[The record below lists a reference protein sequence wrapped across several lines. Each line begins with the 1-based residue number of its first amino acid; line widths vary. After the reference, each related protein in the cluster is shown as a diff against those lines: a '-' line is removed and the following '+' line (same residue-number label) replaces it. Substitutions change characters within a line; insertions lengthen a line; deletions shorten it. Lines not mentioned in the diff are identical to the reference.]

1 MSKMRV
7 WAPDARSME
16 IVVNGQTFS
25 MNKAEHGWW
34 LIEEPVMNHGA
45 DYSFLINGEGPYPDP
60 RSSWQ
65 PEGIYGVSRMLDQS
79 HFLWTDEGWQPPP
92 LSSAVIYELHIGTF
106 TPEGTFDSAVN
117 RLDHLLDLGI
127 THVELM
133 PVAEF
138 SGNWGW
144 GYDGVDLYA
153 PHHAYGGPEGL
164 KRLVNACHLRGLAVL
179 LDVVYNHLGPSGNYL
194 NQFGPYF
201 TDRYATPWG
210 QAVNFDEAYSNE
222 VRQFFIDN
230 ALMWLRDYHFDGLRL
245 DAVHAIVDISAIHFL
260 EQLATEVRNL
270 EAELGR
276 HFVLIAENDLNNP
289 RVVRPP
295 QIGGFG
301 LDAQWNEDFHHAL
314 HALLT
319 GEDSGYYNDFG
330 EIADLAKVLTR
341 GFVYDGCYSHYRKRI
356 HGRSAAGLSG
366 HQFVGFLQ
374 NHDQVGNRAI
384 GERTGHLL
392 TEGQLKIGA
401 ALVITSPFIPML
413 FQGEEWAASSPFMY
427 FANHQEQELAE
438 SVRNGRRKE
447 FTSFGW
453 DPERIPDPQKESTY
467 FNSKLKWSE
476 AAQRQHHNIFNWYQS
491 LIKLRRRLPA
501 LTDARLEET
510 SVVFDEKTRWLIMR
524 RGSVLVICNFADKNQ
539 RIPFSG
545 LNAKEVVLASQD
557 GIINEGAA
565 ILMPKHTAAIL
576 TDRE

>member
-7 WAPDARSME
+7 WAPNARLME
-16 IVVNGQTFS
+16 IVVNGQTNS
-25 MNKAEHGWW
+25 MTEAQQGWW
-34 LIEEPVMNHGA
+34 VLDEPLMKHGD
-45 DYSFLINGEGPYPDP
+45 DYSFLINGEEPYPDP

-65 PEGIYGVSRMLDQS
+65 PEGIHGVSRMLDHS
-79 HFLWTDEGWQPPP
+79 HFLWTDQGWQPPP
-92 LSSAVIYELHIGTF
+92 LSSAIIYELHIGTF
-106 TPEGTFDSAVN
+106 TPEGTFDSAIN

-164 KRLVNACHLRGLAVL
+164 KRFVNACHLRGLAVL

-194 NQFGPYF
+194 HQFGPYF

-222 VRQFFIDN
+222 VRRFFIDN
-230 ALMWLRDYHFDGLRL
+230 ALMWLRDYHFDGLRI

-276 HFVLIAENDLNNP
+276 HFVLIAESDLNNP
-289 RVVRPP
+289 RVVRSP

-319 GEDSGYYNDFG
+319 GEDNGYYNDFG
-330 EIADLAKVLTR
+330 KMEDLAKVLTR
-341 GFVYDGCYSHYRKRI
+341 GFVYDGCYSQYRKRF
-356 HGRSAAGLSG
+356 HGRSASGLSG

-392 TEGQLKIGA
+392 SEGQLKIGA
-401 ALVITSPFIPML
+401 ALVLTAPFIPML

-427 FANHQEQELAE
+427 FTNHQEQGLAE
-438 SVRNGRRKE
+438 AVKNGRRKE
-447 FTSFGW
+447 FVSFGW
-453 DPERIPDPQKESTY
+453 DPEKIPDPQKESTY

-491 LIKLRRRLPA
+491 LIRLRRRLPA

-510 SVVFDEKTRWLIMR
+510 SVAFDEKTNWLIMR
-524 RGSVLVICNFADKNQ
+524 RGSVLVICNFAEKNQ
-539 RIPFSG
+539 RIHFSG
-545 LNAKEVVLASQD
+545 LNGKEVVLASQD
-557 GIINEGAA
+557 GIKNEGTV
-565 ILMPKHTAAIL
+565 IVMPKHTAAVL
-576 TDRE
+576 TDRV